1 MSSWQATGFN
11 KLISMPTVL
20 DVAKRA
26 GVAPI
31 TVSRVINN
39 SGYISQETRERVE
52 AAVKELGYVPNTL
65 ARGLRSKRTRTL
77 ALVVTDITNPYF
89 TLMARGVE
97 DVAGASNYSVVY
109 CNTDESEAKEE
120 KYANLLA
127 QRQVDGVLLVPSCG
141 NVKTIKF
148 LLSNDIT
155 VVALD
160 RRLSGVEIDSVRSD
174 SLDGANRLIN
184 LLIGLGH
191 KRIAMI
197 TGPVD
202 VSTSIDRVTGYQRAL
217 AEADLGENELVY
229 YGEFNQESGYE
240 FTKQAIM
247 HLPKPTAIFGA
258 NNFITIG
265 IIKALHDLKI
275 EVPGDV
281 SVVGFDDL
289 PESMLVA
296 PFLTVAAQPAYEMGR
311 MATELLLKRVSGEL
325 SDGYQQL
332 VLPTAII
339 ERGSTSPNWS
349 GK

>member
-1 MSSWQATGFN
+1 
-11 KLISMPTVL
+11 MPTVL

-39 SGYISQETRERVE
+39 SGYISQATRERVE
-52 AAVKELGYVPNTL
+52 EAVKELGYVPNTI
-65 ARGLRSKRTRTL
+65 ARGLRSKRTMTL

-97 DVAGASNYSVVY
+97 DVAGESGYTVVY
-109 CNTDESEAKEE
+109 CNSDESEVKEE
-120 KYANLLA
+120 KYANILA

-160 RRLSGVEIDSVRSD
+160 RRVSGVEIDSVRSD
-174 SLDGANRLIN
+174 SQDGTSRLIN

-191 KRIAMI
+191 ERIAMI
-197 TGPVD
+197 TGPKD
-202 VSTSIDRVTGYQRAL
+202 VSTSVDRVTGYQQAL
-217 AEADLGENELVY
+217 SEADLGENELVY
-229 YGEFNQESGYE
+229 YGAFNQESGYE
-240 FTKQAIM
+240 FTNQAM
-247 HLPKPTAIFGA
+247 LHSPRPTAIFGA

-275 EVPGDV
+275 DVPSDV

-289 PESMLVA
+289 PESMLVN
-296 PFLTVAAQPAYEMGR
+296 PFITVARQPAYEMGR
-311 MATELLLKRVSGEL
+311 IATELLLKRISIEL
-325 SDGYQQL
+325 DEEYQEL
-332 VLPTAII
+332 ILPTEII
-339 ERGSTSPNWS
+339 EHDSISSRRNSSN
-349 GK
+349 

>member
-1 MSSWQATGFN
+1 
-11 KLISMPTVL
+11 MPTVL

-39 SGYISQETRERVE
+39 SGYVSQEAKERVE

-65 ARGLRSKRTRTL
+65 ARGLRSKRTKSL
-77 ALVVTDITNPYF
+77 ALIVTDITNPYF

-127 QRQVDGVLLVPSCG
+127 QRQVDGVLLVPSGG

-148 LLSNDIT
+148 LLSNNIS

-160 RRLSGVEIDSVRSD
+160 RRVSGVEIDSVRSD
-174 SLDGANRLIN
+174 SEDGAYRLVK
-184 LLIGLGH
+184 LLIELRH
-191 KRIAMI
+191 THVAMI
-197 TGPVD
+197 TGPKD
-202 VSTSIDRVTGYQRAL
+202 VSTSIDRVAGYQRAL
-217 AEADLGENELVY
+217 SESGLGNNELVY
-229 YGEFNQESGYE
+229 NGAFNQESGYAL
-240 FTKQAIM
+240 TKQAMM
-247 HLPKPTAIFGA
+247 HASKPTAIFGA

-265 IIKALHDLKI
+265 IIKALHDLNVA
-275 EVPGDV
+275 VPEAV

-289 PESMLVA
+289 PESMLVT
-296 PFLTVAAQPAYEMGR
+296 PFLTVAAQPAYKMGR
-311 MATELLLKRVSGEL
+311 MATELILKRISGEL
-325 SDGYQQL
+325 SGGYENL
-332 VLPTAII
+332 ILPAEVI
-339 ERGSTSPNWS
+339 ERGSTSLNRHHR
-349 GK
+349 G